1 MNPITLLGI
10 AAAVV
15 AYAALASYLA
25 NCFYDIAC
33 EKGFYERRYFWI
45 PFLLGLVGY
54 LMVVALPD
62 RKKEK
67 TEQSHKVTPLVASHQ
82 VQKTVGKWTCPC
94 CGNVLPGD
102 VIQCKCGHK
111 RQTTL

>member
-10 AAAVV
+10 AALVA
-15 AYAALASYLA
+15 AYAALACYLA

-33 EKGFYERRYFWI
+33 EKGFHERRYFWV

-67 TEQSHKVTPLVASHQ
+67 TEQSHKVTPLAAPYP
-82 VQKTVGKWTCPC
+82 VQKAVGKWACPC
-94 CGNVLPGD
+94 CGNILPGD
-102 VIQCKCGHK
+102 VIQCKCGHR
-111 RQTTL
+111 RQTMV